1 MKTEAVE
8 APAVTPTPT
17 EHQSYD
23 PDFFAPLFEAED
35 RHFWFR
41 ARNQVIATLVS
52 QITAGMAPG
61 YRFLE
66 VGCGDGNVLR
76 VLERVCRDGTVIGM
90 DLFAEGLRYARLRAS
105 CPLVQGDIHANP
117 FARQFELIGLFDVL
131 EHLPDDMQVL
141 RDIRA
146 MLAPGGALLLT
157 VPAHQ
162 SLWSYFDDASHHRRR
177 YEQVE
182 LQMKLK
188 SAGYRVEYISQYMMS
203 IFPLVWLGR
212 RVASL
217 IKRSQKGGARNPQQT
232 HQLAVDELRVRP
244 GVNGVLTWLLSQE
257 SRLIAGR
264 KHLPVGTSL
273 LAVARKEVGP

>member
-8 APAVTPTPT
+8 SGDITPVLADH
-17 EHQSYD
+17 ESYD

-41 ARNQVIATLVS
+41 ARNQVIAGLVS
-52 QITAGMAPG
+52 RITAGLAPG

-76 VLERVCRDGTVIGM
+76 VLERVCHSGTIIGM
-90 DLFAEGLRYARLRAS
+90 DLFAEGLRYARLRTS
-105 CPLVQGDIHANP
+105 CPLVQGDVHANP
-117 FARQFELIGLFDVL
+117 FAMQFEFIGLFDVL

-141 RDIRA
+141 GDIRG
-146 MLAPGGALLLT
+146 MLAPGGALMLT

-162 SLWSYFDDASHHRRR
+162 SLWSYFDDASHHCRR
-177 YEQVE
+177 YEQLE
-182 LQMKLK
+182 LDTKLQR
-188 SAGYRVEYISQYMMS
+188 AGHRVEYISQYMMS

-212 RVASL
+212 RMASL
-217 IKRSQKGGARNPQQT
+217 VKRSRKGGARSPQQT

-244 GVNGVLTWLLSQE
+244 GVNGVLTWVLSQE
-257 SRLIAGR
+257 SRLIAAR
-264 KHLPVGTSL
+264 KHLPIGTSL
-273 LAVARKEVGP
+273 VAVARKEVAP

>member
-1 MKTEAVE
+1 MNSQVLEE
-8 APAVTPTPT
+8 QAPKPA
-17 EHQSYD
+17 EHHSYD

-41 ARNQVIATLVS
+41 ARNEVIAALVG

-61 YRFLE
+61 YRVLE

-76 VLERVCRDGTVIGM
+76 VLERVCRGGAVIGM
-90 DLFAEGLRYARLRAS
+90 DLFAEGLRYARMRAS

-117 FARQFELIGLFDVL
+117 FGKHFELIGLFDVL

-141 RDIRA
+141 GDIHS

-162 SLWSYFDDASHHRRR
+162 SLWSYFDEASHHRRR
-177 YEQVE
+177 YEQAG
-182 LQMKLK
+182 LHAKLE
-188 SAGYRVEYISQYMMS
+188 SAGYEVEYITQYMMS

-212 RVASL
+212 RLASL
-217 IKRSQKGGARNPQQT
+217 SKRREGRGTGAGRAKRT

-244 GVNGVLTWLLSQE
+244 GVNGALGWVLSQE
-257 SRLIAGR
+257 TRLIAGR

-273 LAVARKEVGP
+273 LAVARKKVRP